1 MYRPIPTRISCSIL
15 RLWEYFICNG
25 YSNLVVFFVST
36 LTAALTTTGLPPSE
50 KSFLRGSFY
59 GNDDDDHHH
68 HQQQQKQHYHFTNKK
83 FPGMNVKIYCNR
95 FRRRRRCRRQ
105 WRSGLYFDHFVEEE
119 TWGWLL
125 LPLRLVYTMTKTRR
139 FHVRLASCINSI
151 KFFSDQTA

>member
-59 GNDDDDHHH
+59 GNDDDHHH
-68 HQQQQKQHYHFTNKK
+68 HHQQQKQHYHFTNKK